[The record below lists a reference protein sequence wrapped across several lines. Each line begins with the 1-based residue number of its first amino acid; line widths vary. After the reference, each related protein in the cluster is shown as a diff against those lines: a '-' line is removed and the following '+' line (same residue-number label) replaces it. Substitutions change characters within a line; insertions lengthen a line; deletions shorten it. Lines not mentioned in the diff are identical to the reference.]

1 MCNAPYPA
9 PRHRSDLRSYIW
21 FCLYHIRHYNS
32 SWNYYDGIEGAAM
45 EEEIRR
51 ATTWGA
57 AKLKFLAQARQRRR
71 PLLSLL
77 MINSDFLIKKQRY
90 RIRQ

>member
-1 MCNAPYPA
+1 MYDALYPA

-21 FCLYHIRHYNS
+21 FCLDHVRHYNS

-51 ATTWGA
+51 ATTWERPSW
-57 AKLKFLAQARQRRR
+57 KFGTGPRQPP
-71 PLLSLL
+71 PLPSPL
-77 MINSDFLIKKQRY
+77 MINLDFLTQNRAFQT
-90 RIRQ
+90 RL